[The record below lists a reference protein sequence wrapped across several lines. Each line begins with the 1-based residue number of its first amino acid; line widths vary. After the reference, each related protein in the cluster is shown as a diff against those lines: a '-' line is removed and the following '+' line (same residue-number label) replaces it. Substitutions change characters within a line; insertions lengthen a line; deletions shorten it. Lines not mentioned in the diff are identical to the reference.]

1 MGVAGGSAGACGD
14 EVNWRLSNGGIRVTE
29 VAMAK
34 SSEARTE
41 QSNEQTFE
49 MAIGRLEGLVED
61 MEREDLPLERLIVN
75 YEEGIRL
82 VKTCQQKLAEAEKK
96 IEIIQRQ
103 ANADPELKPFDPD
116 AKGDAPALS
125 RKAGPGPRDANLF

>member
-1 MGVAGGSAGACGD
+1 MGVAGGIAGARGD
-14 EVNWRLSNGGIRVTE
+14 KVNWRLSNGGIRVTE
-29 VAMAK
+29 VRMAK
-34 SSEARTE
+34 SSEAPT
-41 QSNEQTFE
+41 EQTFE
-49 MAIGRLEGLVED
+49 TAIGRLEGLVED

-75 YEEGIRL
+75 YEEGIKL

-116 AKGDAPALS
+116 ARADSPAPS
-125 RKAGPGPRDANLF
+125 RKTAPGPRDANLF

>member
-1 MGVAGGSAGACGD
+1 
-14 EVNWRLSNGGIRVTE
+14 
-29 VAMAK
+29 MAK
-34 SSEARTE
+34 SSEAHTE

-49 MAIGRLEGLVED
+49 TAIGRLEGLVED

-116 AKGDAPALS
+116 AKGDSPAPS
-125 RKAGPGPRDANLF
+125 RKAAPGPRDANLF

>member
-1 MGVAGGSAGACGD
+1 M
-14 EVNWRLSNGGIRVTE
+14 T
-29 VAMAK
+29 K

-49 MAIGRLEGLVED
+49 TAIGRLEGLVED

-75 YEEGIRL
+75 YGEGIKL

-103 ANADPELKPFDPD
+103 AGADAELKPFDPE
-116 AKGDAPALS
+116 AKADSPAPS
-125 RKAGPGPRDANLF
+125 RKAGPRDANLF